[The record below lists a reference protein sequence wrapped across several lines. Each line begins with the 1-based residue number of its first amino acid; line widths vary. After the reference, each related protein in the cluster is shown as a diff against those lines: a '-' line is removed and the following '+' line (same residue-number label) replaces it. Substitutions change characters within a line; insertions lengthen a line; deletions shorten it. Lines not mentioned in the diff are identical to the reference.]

1 MDDEQKSNI
10 FVAGFFLFVVLLII
24 GIIAF
29 LMWAFPTYNVWSRE
43 MGGRAEL
50 AEAEWTKKV
59 AVETAKAKKDS
70 AQLLAEAEIIKSKG
84 LAEANRIIGD
94 SLEGKEEYLRYLY
107 ITNLA
112 EGQNREVIYIPTEAG
127 LPLLEAGRTVK
138 K

>member
-1 MDDEQKSNI
+1 MTNKKSNI

-59 AVETAKAKKDS
+59 AVETAKAKRILHNYLRKLRLSNLKDS
-70 AQLLAEAEIIKSKG
+70 QKPIE
-84 LAEANRIIGD
+84 
-94 SLEGKEEYLRYLY
+94 
-107 ITNLA
+107 
-112 EGQNREVIYIPTEAG
+112 
-127 LPLLEAGRTVK
+127 
-138 K
+138 